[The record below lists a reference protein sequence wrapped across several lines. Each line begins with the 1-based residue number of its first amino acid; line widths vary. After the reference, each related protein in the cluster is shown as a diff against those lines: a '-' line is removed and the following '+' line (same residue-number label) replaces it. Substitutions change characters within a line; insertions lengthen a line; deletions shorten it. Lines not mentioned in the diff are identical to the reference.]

1 MKKFEDNDTVILLM
15 TKKEATA
22 LKNAIVSTNAELEI
36 VVKTGEGTECVTE
49 TDSTI
54 ARECIKGIKEL
65 RYILCDIDPI
75 VELAKKYAHP
85 EVYDNNTEGYREIE
99 ALEDEDWE
107 KFLDELG
114 RYGMSCNYC
123 NAMDTFTIG

>member
-1 MKKFEDNDTVILLM
+1 MKKFEDKDTVILLM

-22 LKNAIVSTNAELEI
+22 LYNALVNTNVELDI
-36 VVKTGEGTECVTE
+36 MIKAGNGTEAVTK
-49 TDSTI
+49 TDSEICTEAQQGLTAI
-54 ARECIKGIKEL
+54 
-65 RYILCDIDPI
+65 RYTLGNIDPI

-85 EVYDNNTEGYREIE
+85 QVYDNNTEGYREIE
-99 ALEDEDWE
+99 ALDGEDWE

>member
-1 MKKFEDNDTVILLM
+1 MKKFEDKDTVILLM

-22 LKNAIVSTNAELEI
+22 LYNALVNTNVELGI
-36 VVKTGEGTECVTE
+36 MIKAGNGTEAVTK
-49 TDSTI
+49 TDSEICTEAQQGLTDI
-54 ARECIKGIKEL
+54 
-65 RYILCDIDPI
+65 RYTLGNIDPI

-85 EVYDNNTEGYREIE
+85 QVYDNNTEGYREIE
-99 ALEDEDWE
+99 ALEGEDWE
-107 KFLDELG
+107 KFLGELG

>member
-1 MKKFEDNDTVILLM
+1 MKKFEDKDTVIILM

-22 LKNAIVSTNAELEI
+22 LYNALVNTNIELDI
-36 VVKTGEGTECVTE
+36 MIKAGNGTESVTK
-49 TDSTI
+49 TDSEICTEAQQGLTDI
-54 ARECIKGIKEL
+54 RNTLGN
-65 RYILCDIDPI
+65 IDPI

-85 EVYDNNTEGYREIE
+85 QVYDNDTEGYSEIE
-99 ALEDEDWE
+99 ALEGEDWE